1 MCVHTCMYAC
11 VNVILLGFSQQLVDL
26 YEEKGIEKHIYKVQ
40 PIEKIQKQIY
50 FKIFSSPCYYHLNF
64 QNVEFSYCQL
74 CCKTNTKQFQNV
86 LMWSAMIHTEKAGKE
101 CFPLFSAV
109 RVHFPGPALHHVG
122 SLVLNPKGSFS
133 KDTNQA

>member
-11 VNVILLGFSQQLVDL
+11 VYVILLGFSQQLVDL

-50 FKIFSSPCYYHLNF
+50 FKIFTSPCYYHLNF

-86 LMWSAMIHTEKAGKE
+86 LMWSVMIHTEKAGKE
-101 CFPLFSAV
+101 CFPLFSAIT
-109 RVHFPGPALHHVG
+109 VHFPGPALHHVG